1 MRSLKNF
8 SPKTSLER
16 NFVYVIGFIYI
27 STGIT
32 FFSYTLRTYKIY
44 RKSKINNDV
53 INQMIKFKVFVENK
67 FYGLNDK

>member
-32 FFSYTLRTYKIY
+32 FSSYTLRTYKIC

>member
-32 FFSYTLRTYKIY
+32 FSSYTLHTYKIY
-44 RKSKINNDV
+44 KNSKINNDV